1 MLITNNNSTRTQAVC
16 TTAEIKPCLSPT
28 VPADSDTNTP
38 HSESVVSELARRLS
52 TAALQ
57 AQIRDTT
64 FDPQALGQKAA
75 QIIGEL
81 SSARGSADSG
91 SFKGMPRDQLA
102 LITYDESGTFS
113 LAERA
118 SARLE
123 TAEQEQLWRQ
133 SATTRALSEY
143 NTTGKMAGFF
153 HEAQTHFNSLPVIE
167 QTQYPSGYASDLQS
181 KVAPGSSKILI
192 ADSPVTSPVEI
203 IRGLLPEVT
212 FAKSSP
218 PDDPAAVP
226 RSSQADLPGTKAS
239 STADRGRQL
248 MVSRLF
254 GSYEPPV
261 VDTTNGIKCSDLA
274 RVNYEFLTKQDRQL
288 LSEIYAYVEDK
299 NVDMEYVD
307 LLALDIGGY
316 RLFGNGRFLSGFNGG
331 SYNHQGWQV
340 TVSFTEKDAAAASR
354 VLNGAAINSTRFD
367 QGFLRHI
374 LNPTYALG
382 KLGDFDF
389 MEHLLT
395 KFSAEADTAVPLG
408 SQFSKHVPK
417 KIGEGYVMTT
427 STTVR
432 IEIPEPDFV
441 TENGVRRLTE
451 KGRALGLTLDEDSG
465 EAVRPHLELVR
476 AKQGLEILRQWHGNE
491 RLPGV
496 PGWLGS
502 LWDRLAKE

>member
-1 MLITNNNSTRTQAVC
+1 MLIINNNSTKAQAVC
-16 TTAEIKPCLSPT
+16 TPAEIKPCPSPT
-28 VPADSDTNTP
+28 APADSGANTT

-75 QIIGEL
+75 QIISEL
-81 SSARGSADSG
+81 SSALGSADSG
-91 SFKGMPRDQLA
+91 SFKGMPRDQLG

-143 NTTGKMAGFF
+143 NSTGKTNGFF
-153 HEAQTHFNSLPVIE
+153 SEALSHFKSLPAIE
-167 QTQYPSGYASDLQS
+167 QAQYPSAYAAVLQS
-181 KVAPGSSKILI
+181 KVAAGSNKTLI
-192 ADSPVTSPVEI
+192 ADSPVTSPMEI
-203 IRGLLPEVT
+203 VRGFLPEVA
-212 FAKSSP
+212 FLKSSP
-218 PDDPAAVP
+218 PEEPTAVP
-226 RSSQADLPGTKAS
+226 RPSQADLPVTKAS
-239 STADRGRQL
+239 TTADRGRQL

-274 RVNYEFLTKQDRQL
+274 RVDYEFLTKQDRQL
-288 LSEIYAYVEDK
+288 LSEIYAYVQDK
-299 NVDMEYVD
+299 DVDMTFVD
-307 LLALDIGGY
+307 FMAWDLGGY

-331 SYNHQGWQV
+331 SYNLQGWQV
-340 TVSFTEKDAAAASR
+340 TVSFTEKDAAVASR
-354 VLNGAAINSTRFD
+354 VLNGSAINSTRLD

-382 KLGDFDF
+382 KSVDFGF
-389 MEHLLT
+389 MEHLVT
-395 KFSAEADTAVPLG
+395 EFSAEADTAVPLG
-408 SQFSKHVPK
+408 SQFSNHIPK
-417 KIGEGYVMTT
+417 KMGEGYVITT

-432 IEIPEPDFV
+432 KQMPEPDFI

-465 EAVRPHLELVR
+465 GAVGPNLELVR
-476 AKQGLEILRQWHGNE
+476 AKKGLEILRQWHGNE
-491 RLPGV
+491 RHPSV